1 MRVIPLRD
9 AKAGLAAVVDQAAR
23 GESTVVTRRGKPVA
37 VIVGHDEWQRLTGA
51 RPGFAEL
58 LLGFPEG
65 GDLDTSRN
73 PDVRGHDG
81 WAAGVQARRGGISEI
96 TLLMDA
102 FGGGMVARA
111 AVSDPTPS
119 RPCC

>member
-51 RPGFAEL
+51 RPGFADL

-65 GDLDTSRN
+65 GDLPRDR
-73 PDVRGHDG
+73 
-81 WAAGVQARRGGISEI
+81 
-96 TLLMDA
+96 
-102 FGGGMVARA
+102 RA
-111 AVSDPTPS
+111 ARDFFHGPDAEGRRRS
-119 RPCC
+119 